1 MAEQKKVKEAGLK
14 LSPHQ
19 IVIRPLLTEK
29 GIHRASR
36 SNQYSFEV
44 HTAATKDDIR
54 EAVEDLFNVK
64 VVRVA
69 TQNRLGKWRRFKY
82 RQGQSKVWKKAIV
95 TLSDE
100 HRLDFF

>member
-1 MAEQKKVKEAGLK
+1 MTQVKPQSAGLQ

-19 IVIRPLLTEK
+19 VIVRPLLTEK

-36 SNQYSFEV
+36 NNQYAFEV

-54 EAVEDLFNVK
+54 AAVEDLFNVK

-69 TQNRLGKWRRFKY
+69 TQNRLGKWRRFKNK
-82 RQGQSKVWKKAIV
+82 QGESKVWKKAIV
-95 TLSDE
+95 TLSSE

>member
-1 MAEQKKVKEAGLK
+1 MAQAKLQSAGLQ

-19 IVIRPLLTEK
+19 VIVRPLLTEK

-36 SNQYSFEV
+36 NNQYAFEV

-54 EAVEDLFNVK
+54 SAVEELFNVK
-64 VVRVA
+64 VTRVA
-69 TQNRLGKWRRFKY
+69 TQNRLGKWRRFKN
-82 RQGQSKVWKKAIV
+82 RQGQSKLWKKAIV
-95 TLSDE
+95 TLSSE